1 MSSIS
6 SPRVRFSPAPSGW
19 LHVGGAR
26 TALFNWLHARQGGG
40 AFVLRI
46 EDTDA
51 QRATTE
57 SMRGM
62 LAALRWLGLDW
73 DEGPGVSGPHG
84 PYVQSE
90 RGPLYAAVADAL
102 LKAGVAYDAYETAE
116 ELAAE
121 REAAQREGRPPGYG
135 GGHRDLTDEQRAA
148 FRAEGRQPVLR
159 LRTPDEGSVAF
170 TDAIRGMVEFDW
182 KDVPDFVIQRADG
195 SPTYYLANTV
205 DDVAMG
211 ITLIARGEDLLSAT
225 PRQLLLRALLL
236 RDGLIDKA
244 LADSGFPARPAVIGG
259 IPRVS
264 AEIPEAILASGL
276 LVDVMP
282 WTYAHLPLLVGEDR
296 KKLSKRH
303 AAVSIDEYRAQGYL
317 PEVLCNFLALCGWSY
332 DATTERFTVDELV
345 EKFSF
350 DRVGRNPALFDT
362 AKLRSLNGDRIKELD
377 DAALAERLI
386 PYLNEAGLV
395 GVPATPQE
403 QRLLLGLAPL
413 LRERIQTLAEA
424 MPLVAFC
431 FRPRVDWDERAV
443 SKHLKGAARD
453 VLEAAEASLAAL
465 DDWTG
470 EAILAA
476 LDGIAVSL
484 GLSRGKTFQPVRVAV
499 TGTDVSP
506 PLPETLALLDRDLV
520 LARIRAARD
529 YVTG

>member
-1 MSSIS
+1 MPA
-6 SPRVRFSPAPSGW
+6 PRVRFSPAPSGW

-26 TALFNWLHARQGGG
+26 TALFNWLHARHGGG

-51 QRATTE
+51 QRATAE

-62 LAALRWLGLDW
+62 LAALQWLGLDW
-73 DEGPGVSGPHG
+73 DEGPEVGGPYG

-90 RGPLYAAVADAL
+90 RGSLYAAVTDAL
-102 LKAGVAYDAYETAE
+102 LEAGAAYEAYETPA

-121 REAAQREGRPPGYG
+121 REAAQRDHRPPGYG
-135 GGHRDLTDEQRAA
+135 GGHRDLTDSQRAA

-170 TDAIRGMVEFDW
+170 LDAIRGNVEFDW
-182 KDVPDFVIQRADG
+182 KDVPDFIIRRADG
-195 SPTYYLANTV
+195 SSTYYLANTV

-225 PRQLLLRALLL
+225 PRQLLLRDLLL

-244 LADSGFPARPAVIGG
+244 LASSGFPARPGDAV
-259 IPRVS
+259 
-264 AEIPEAILASGL
+264 
-276 LVDVMP
+276 P

-332 DATTERFTVDELV
+332 DATTERFTMEELV

-350 DRVGRNPALFDT
+350 GRVGRNPALFDT
-362 AKLRSLNGDRIKELD
+362 AKLRALNGDRIKELGD
-377 DAALAERLI
+377 PELAERLL
-386 PYLNEAGLV
+386 PYLADAGLV
-395 GVPATPQE
+395 GLPITPE
-403 QRLLLGLAPL
+403 ERRLLLGLAPL
-413 LRERIQTLAEA
+413 LRERIQTLAGA
-424 MPLVAFC
+424 VPLVAFC
-431 FRPRVDWDERAV
+431 FRPDVAWDDRAV
-443 SKHLKGAARD
+443 TKHLKGRAQD
-453 VLEAAEASLAAL
+453 VLEAAEASLAAVQ
-465 DDWTG
+465 DWTG
-470 EAILAA
+470 ESILAA
-476 LDGIAVSL
+476 LDGVATSL
-484 GLSRGKTFQPVRVAV
+484 GLGRGKTFQPVRVAV

-506 PLPETLALLDRDLV
+506 PLPETLALLDRDVV

-529 YVTG
+529 RVAA

>member
-1 MSSIS
+1 MPSA
-6 SPRVRFSPAPSGW
+6 RVRFSPAPSGW

-26 TALFNWLHARQGGG
+26 TALFNWLHARHSGGV
-40 AFVLRI
+40 FVLRI

-51 QRATTE
+51 QRATAE

-73 DEGPGVSGPHG
+73 DEGPEVGGPHG

-90 RGPLYAAVADAL
+90 RASLYAAVADAL
-102 LKAGVAYDAYETAE
+102 LEVGAAYEAYETPA

-121 REAAQREGRPPGYG
+121 RETAQREGRPPGYG

-159 LRTPDEGSVAF
+159 LRTPDEGNIAF
-170 TDAIRGMVEFDW
+170 TDAIRGRVEFDW
-182 KDVPDFVIQRADG
+182 KDVSDFVIRRADG

-205 DDVAMG
+205 DDTAMG
-211 ITLIARGEDLLSAT
+211 VTLVARGEDLLPAT
-225 PRQLLLRALLL
+225 PRQLLLHDVLL

-244 LADSGFPARPAVIGG
+244 LAGSGFPPRPSVIQGVAPDTLTDAG
-259 IPRVS
+259 S
-264 AEIPEAILASGL
+264 
-276 LVDVMP
+276 

-303 AAVSIDEYRAQGYL
+303 AAVSIEEYRAQGYL
-317 PEVLCNFLALCGWSY
+317 PEVLLNFLALCGWSY

-345 EKFSF
+345 KKFSF

-362 AKLRSLNGDRIKELD
+362 TKLRSLNGDRIKEMD
-377 DAALAERLI
+377 DAELAARLI
-386 PYLNEAGLV
+386 PYFSDAGLIN
-395 GVPATPQE
+395 VPSTPEE

-424 MPLVAFC
+424 VPLVAFC
-431 FRPRVDWDERAV
+431 FRPDLAWDDRAV
-443 SKHLKGAARD
+443 AKHFKGTARD
-453 VLEAAEASLAAL
+453 VLQAAEASLTAL
-465 DDWTG
+465 DDWTSEG
-470 EAILAA
+470 ILAA
-476 LDGIAVSL
+476 LDGVAASL
-484 GLSRGKTFQPVRVAV
+484 GLGRGKTFQPVRVAV

-520 LARIRAARD
+520 LGRIRAACDRI
-529 YVTG
+529 TG

>member
-1 MSSIS
+1 MPL
-6 SPRVRFSPAPSGW
+6 PRVRFSPAPSGW

-26 TALFNWLHARQGGG
+26 TALFNWLHARRDGG

-51 QRATTE
+51 QRATAE

-73 DEGPGVSGPHG
+73 DEGPGAGGPHG

-102 LKAGVAYDAYETAE
+102 LKAGAAYDAYETAE

-121 REAAQREGRPPGYG
+121 REVAQREGRPPGYG
-135 GGHRDLTDEQRAA
+135 GGHRDLTDAQRAA

-159 LRTPDEGSVAF
+159 LRTPDTGSVAF
-170 TDAIRGMVEFDW
+170 TDEIRGTVELDW

-211 ITLIARGEDLLSAT
+211 ITLIARGEDLLPAT
-225 PRQLLLRALLL
+225 PRQLLLRDLLL

-244 LADSGFPARPAVIGG
+244 LAGSSFPARPAD
-259 IPRVS
+259 S
-264 AEIPEAILASGL
+264 AL
-276 LVDVMP
+276 

-317 PEVLCNFLALCGWSY
+317 PEVLLNFLALCGWSY

-362 AKLRSLNGDRIKELD
+362 AKLRALNGDRIKELD
-377 DAALAERLI
+377 DAGLAERLI
-386 PYLNEAGLV
+386 PYLNEAGLI
-395 GVPATPQE
+395 GTPAGPDE
-403 QRLLLGLAPL
+403 RRLLLGLAPL

-424 MPLVAFC
+424 VPLVAFC
-431 FRPRVDWDERAV
+431 FRPDMVWDDRAV
-443 SKHLKGAARD
+443 AKHLKGAARD
-453 VLEAAEASLAAL
+453 VLQAAEASLAAVQ
-465 DDWTG
+465 DWTG
-470 EAILAA
+470 ESILRA
-476 LDGIAVSL
+476 LDGVAAAL
-484 GLSRGKTFQPVRVAV
+484 GLGRGKTFQPVRVAV

-520 LARIRAARD
+520 LARIRAAQAHIA
-529 YVTG
+529 G

>member
-1 MSSIS
+1 MPP
-6 SPRVRFSPAPSGW
+6 PRVRFSPAPSGW

-40 AFVLRI
+40 VFVLRI

-51 QRATTE
+51 QRATAE

-73 DEGPGVSGPHG
+73 DEGPGIGGPHG

-102 LKAGVAYDAYETAE
+102 LKTGAAYDAYETAE

-135 GGHRDLTDEQRAA
+135 GGHRNLTDSQRAA

-159 LRTPDEGSVAF
+159 LRTPDTGSVTF
-170 TDAIRGMVEFDW
+170 DDEIRGRVEFDW
-182 KDVPDFVIQRADG
+182 KDVPDFVVLRADG
-195 SPTYYLANTV
+195 SPTYYLANTI

-211 ITLIARGEDLLSAT
+211 ITLVARGEDLLSAT
-225 PRQLLLRALLL
+225 PRQLLLRDLLV
-236 RDGLIDKA
+236 RDGLIDQA
-244 LADSGFPARPAVIGG
+244 LADSGFPARPANSV
-259 IPRVS
+259 
-264 AEIPEAILASGL
+264 L
-276 LVDVMP
+276 

-317 PEVLCNFLALCGWSY
+317 SEVLLNFLALCGWSY

-362 AKLRSLNGDRIKELD
+362 AKLRSLNGDRIKELG
-377 DAALAERLI
+377 DADLAERLI
-386 PYLNEAGLV
+386 PSLEEAGLV
-395 GVPATPQE
+395 SVPVTPEE
-403 QRLLLGLAPL
+403 QRLLQGLAPL
-413 LRERIQTLAEA
+413 LRQRIQTLAEA
-424 MPLVAFC
+424 VPLVAFC
-431 FRPRVDWDERAV
+431 FRPGVVWDERAV

-453 VLEAAEASLAAL
+453 VLEAAEASLAAVQ
-465 DDWTG
+465 DWSS

-476 LDGIAVSL
+476 LDGVAATL
-484 GLSRGKTFQPVRVAV
+484 GFARGKAFQPVRVAV

-520 LARIRAARD
+520 LARVRDARARIA
-529 YVTG
+529 G

>member
-1 MSSIS
+1 MPL
-6 SPRVRFSPAPSGW
+6 PRVRFSPAPSGW

-51 QRATTE
+51 QRATAE

-73 DEGPGVSGPHG
+73 DEGPEVGGPHG

-90 RGPLYAAVADAL
+90 RGPLYAAVADVL
-102 LKAGVAYDAYETAE
+102 LKTGAAYDAYETAE

-135 GGHRDLTDEQRAA
+135 GGHRDLTDAQRAA
-148 FRAEGRQPVLR
+148 FRAGGRQPVLR
-159 LRTPDEGSVAF
+159 LRTPDTGSVAF
-170 TDAIRGMVEFDW
+170 ADEIRGTVEFDW

-225 PRQLLLRALLL
+225 PRQLLLRDRLL

-244 LADSGFPARPAVIGG
+244 LADSSFPARPAD
-259 IPRVS
+259 
-264 AEIPEAILASGL
+264 AA
-276 LVDVMP
+276 P

-317 PEVLCNFLALCGWSY
+317 PEVLLNFLALCGWSY

-345 EKFSF
+345 ERFSF

-362 AKLRSLNGDRIKELD
+362 AKLRALNGDRIKELD
-377 DAALAERLI
+377 DAGLAERLI

-395 GVPATPQE
+395 GVPAVPKE

-424 MPLVAFC
+424 VPLVAYC
-431 FRPRVDWDERAV
+431 FRPDVVWDDRAV
-443 SKHLKGAARD
+443 AKHLKGAARD

-465 DDWTG
+465 QDWTG
-470 EAILAA
+470 EAILRA
-476 LDGIAVSL
+476 LDGVAASL
-484 GLSRGKTFQPVRVAV
+484 GLGRGKTFQPVRVAV

-529 YVTG
+529 RVAG